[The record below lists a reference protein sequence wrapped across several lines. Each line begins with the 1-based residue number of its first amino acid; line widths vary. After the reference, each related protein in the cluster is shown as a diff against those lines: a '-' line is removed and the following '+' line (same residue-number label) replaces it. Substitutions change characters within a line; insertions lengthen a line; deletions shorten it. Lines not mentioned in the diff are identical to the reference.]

1 LVTSLFNPCYSA
13 CSSFLFVSFS
23 LVNGTLSAAAPTIYI
38 YMLICSNKGM
48 YSEVT
53 NNGRVMGS
61 QKLLR
66 SCSDETVCCHAYIHC
81 LLTAALAGLIT
92 ESTRKGKKTCSSLL
106 CIRESIRKEKRVSTS
121 FSYRITPENKQGN
134 DKAACLTEKGRSR
147 LCC

>member
-1 LVTSLFNPCYSA
+1 MVTSLFNPCYSA

-92 ESTRKGKKTCSSLL
+92 ESTRKGKKHVPVSFALGKALERKNVFQPPFHIGLRQKTS
-106 CIRESIRKEKRVSTS
+106 REMT
-121 FSYRITPENKQGN
+121 
-134 DKAACLTEKGRSR
+134 R
-147 LCC
+147 LHA